1 MKSIKA
7 IQGGRHARINGQNF
21 ERLIDMACQR
31 YKEDGVAWIEKTP
44 EPMKPL
50 GKQNGRGQFLAC
62 YTKQAQPDY
71 KGTLRGGR
79 TVVFEAKHTD
89 ADRIERSRLTDEQLE
104 ALRAHESLGA
114 YCFIL
119 VSFKFE
125 KFYRVPFHA
134 WDHMKFTYGKVSVN
148 EKDIA
153 EFLLRGGIMDFLGQ
167 TDVKE
172 KRGAPEAFSTLKR
185 QTAGQRIREEA
196 AERQVPK
203 RVRETGIEWNKCPTC
218 GHVFARQERP
228 HFCETCGQALYWP
241 DKMEAE
247 MQIPKRVRKTGS
259 GWKQCP
265 TCGHVFYHRRRPNF
279 CETCGQAI
287 EWPE

>member
-1 MKSIKA
+1 MKSIRA

-31 YKEDGVAWIEKTP
+31 YKEDGKAWIEKTP

-89 ADRIERSRLTDEQLE
+89 AERIERSRLTEEQME
-104 ALRAHESLGA
+104 ALRAHEALGA

-119 VSFKFE
+119 VSFRFD
-125 KFYRVPFHA
+125 KFYRVPFYA
-134 WDHMKFTYGKVSVN
+134 WDDMKTQYGKVSMN
-148 EKDIA
+148 EKDLA
-153 EFLLRGGIMDFLGQ
+153 PFLLRGGIMDFLGP
-167 TDVKE
+167 TEDKE

-185 QTAGQRIREEA
+185 QTAGQRIGGEMDLKIAIEFCDFISHDPILPPGQKKALKIMVEA
-196 AERQVPK
+196 AEKQVPSWLRRRK
-203 RVRETGIEWNKCPTC
+203 SDWRIECRTC
-218 GHVFARQERP
+218 GHIFEEGDRP
-228 HFCETCGQALYWP
+228 KFCPACGQALDWQ
-241 DKMEAE
+241 E
-247 MQIPKRVRKTGS
+247 
-259 GWKQCP
+259 
-265 TCGHVFYHRRRPNF
+265 
-279 CETCGQAI
+279 
-287 EWPE
+287 